1 MWASIAKKLAALP
14 KNGSKPRMVVI
25 MQAAD
30 FTIVAVG
37 GDVTEYPIIAPPREK
52 LVDINGACD
61 AYPDLFRKRAWRIV
75 VPLDEAH
82 LLPKGAH

>member
-1 MWASIAKKLAALP
+1 
-14 KNGSKPRMVVI
+14 MVVI

-30 FTIVAVG
+30 LTIVGVG
-37 GDVTEYPIIAPPREK
+37 GDVTEYPIIAPPKEK
-52 LVDINGACD
+52 LVDINGVGD
-61 AYPDLFRKRAWRIV
+61 AYVGVSCPALFRKRAWRTV